1 MIEVLV
7 NALKTVVTVVVGA
20 LLLFIYLA
28 GVFILRYFIG
38 EKTFWGKQYL
48 KQGYSILLSRRLDAY
63 LMDTLV
69 ICLAGPVA
77 FVALFDGKSF
87 ISDLG
92 LIEICGLLSLVGLII
107 CGRLLEKTCA
117 FYHDQGLLLSK
128 PFRPLRSVPWNE
140 IGSIQKRPS
149 AQIYNVLDQNGRRL
163 AWFPLTQKTCPFF
176 DVAQKNGVSVR
187 ISEGD
192 KMVSNASG
200 RRLNGTLGNWDTAL
214 AQSTYAKNNVICAV
228 PFQDFIVL
236 LFMDRR
242 LNEDNIIAIN
252 RDGTI
257 RWKIADIVK
266 LPEPVSYA
274 DLARGNDS
282 TISVMAVMSR
292 QYDCIIFEIDVSEQ
306 KIVRQYPKGDCS

>member
-1 MIEVLV
+1 M
-7 NALKTVVTVVVGA
+7 
-20 LLLFIYLA
+20 
-28 GVFILRYFIG
+28 
-38 EKTFWGKQYL
+38 GKRYL
-48 KQGYSILLSRRLDAY
+48 KQGHNILLSRRIDAY
-63 LMDTLV
+63 LMDTFFV
-69 ICLAGPVA
+69 CLTIP
-77 FVALFDGKSF
+77 FVFVLCFHGKSAV
-87 ISDLG
+87 LGPG
-92 LIEICGLLSLVGLII
+92 LIEICGLLGLMVLLL

-200 RRLNGTLGNWDTAL
+200 RRLNGTLGNWDAVL
-214 AQSTYAKNNVICAV
+214 AQSIYAKNDVICSV

-242 LNEDNIIAIN
+242 LNEDNILAIN

-266 LPEPVSYA
+266 APEPVSYA
-274 DLARGNDS
+274 DLTRGNDS
-282 TISVMAVMSR
+282 TISVLAVMSR
-292 QYDCIIFEIDVSEQ
+292 QYDCIIFEIDVYEQ
-306 KIVRQYPKGDCS
+306 KIVRQYSKGDCS

>member
-77 FVALFDGKSF
+77 FVAIFEGKSF
-87 ISDLG
+87 ISDFG
-92 LIEICGLLSLVGLII
+92 LIEICGLLSLVGLIL
-107 CGRLLEKTCA
+107 CGRLLEKNCV

-140 IGSIQKRPS
+140 FSNLTAYPES
-149 AQIYNVLDQNGRRL
+149 AGTV
-163 AWFPLTQKTCPFF
+163 PCCPW
-176 DVAQKNGVSVR
+176 R
-187 ISEGD
+187 IP
-192 KMVSNASG
+192 
-200 RRLNGTLGNWDTAL
+200 R
-214 AQSTYAKNNVICAV
+214 
-228 PFQDFIVL
+228 
-236 LFMDRR
+236 
-242 LNEDNIIAIN
+242 
-252 RDGTI
+252 
-257 RWKIADIVK
+257 
-266 LPEPVSYA
+266 
-274 DLARGNDS
+274 
-282 TISVMAVMSR
+282 
-292 QYDCIIFEIDVSEQ
+292 
-306 KIVRQYPKGDCS
+306 